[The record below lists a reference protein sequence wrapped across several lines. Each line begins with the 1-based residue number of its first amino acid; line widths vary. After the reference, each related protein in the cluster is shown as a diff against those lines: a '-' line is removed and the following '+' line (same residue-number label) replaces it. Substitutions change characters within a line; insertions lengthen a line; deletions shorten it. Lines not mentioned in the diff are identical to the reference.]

1 VNYNNKFKKGL
12 VFCFIFDVVF
22 VSRWVEENLGS
33 RHAGVLVVVD
43 RFAKVDGVAELLAQN
58 GFARV
63 TRHLEQ
69 KEARVTLRQEV
80 IGRIIL
86 VQNL

>member
-1 VNYNNKFKKGL
+1 
-12 VFCFIFDVVF
+12 
-22 VSRWVEENLGS
+22 
-33 RHAGVLVVVD
+33 
-43 RFAKVDGVAELLAQN
+43 VDGVAELLAQN